1 MNVLISKSGTKTT
14 ILDEIPQ
21 PIDNQCIIKQTSYG
35 CIIFK
40 VCNGIIVLQD
50 FIKVY
55 SPTIQ

>member
-1 MNVLISKSGTKTT
+1 MNVLISESGTKST

-21 PIDNQCIIKQTSYG
+21 SIDNQCIIKYTSYG

-40 VCNGIIVLQD
+40 VCDGMIILQD

-55 SPTIQ
+55 SQTIQ

>member
-1 MNVLISKSGTKTT
+1 MNLLISKSGTKTT
-14 ILDEIPQ
+14 ILDEIQ
-21 PIDNQCIIKQTSYG
+21 PTTQSIIKQTSYG

-40 VCNGIIVLQD
+40 VCDGVILLQD